1 MSHPLAESPSMLYG
15 VAYGGAMEIFG
26 LSICSE
32 VARGI
37 IWRVLR
43 TSIASQPYLYLQ
55 IHRGVFSFIG
65 CQQHLASIFN
75 TNR

>member
-1 MSHPLAESPSMLYG
+1 MANDLLALGLPDRYNESSSCRITLNALQI
-15 VAYGGAMEIFG
+15 AYGGAMEIIG

-43 TSIASQPYLYLQ
+43 TSIASQP
-55 IHRGVFSFIG
+55 
-65 CQQHLASIFN
+65 
-75 TNR
+75 

>member
-1 MSHPLAESPSMLYG
+1 MSHPLAESPSMVYG
-15 VAYGGAMEIFG
+15 VAYGGAREIVG

-43 TSIASQPYLYLQ
+43 TSIASQPYLPSPDTSRGFFHSLLVNNILQ
-55 IHRGVFSFIG
+55 
-65 CQQHLASIFN
+65 A
-75 TNR
+75 

>member
-1 MSHPLAESPSMLYG
+1 MANDLLALGLPDCYNESSSCR
-15 VAYGGAMEIFG
+15 ITG

-43 TSIASQPYLYLQ
+43 TSIASQPYVLSPDTSRGFS
-55 IHRGVFSFIG
+55 IHCLTTTSK
-65 CQQHLASIFN
+65 HSN